1 MADELML
8 VKAANK
14 SFESQIENYQQMN
27 KKNVDKKNELEGFM
41 KKNREELSS
50 RQKIIEEHEKVILP
64 INSNIIIQKLGIG
77 RFEG

>member
-50 RQKIIEEHEKVILP
+50 RQKIIEEHEKVIFP
-64 INSNIIIQKLGIG
+64 INSNIKIQKLGIG

>member
-14 SFESQIENYQQMN
+14 SFESQIENYQQRD
-27 KKNVDKKNELEGFM
+27 KKNVDKKHELEGFL

-50 RQKIIEEHEKVILP
+50 RQKIIGEHEKVILP
-64 INSNIIIQKLGIG
+64 IFSEVKIKKLGIG
-77 RFEG
+77 GSAR

>member
-50 RQKIIEEHEKVILP
+50 RQKIIEEHEKVIFP
-64 INSNIIIQKLGIG
+64 INSIIKIQN
-77 RFEG
+77 

>member
-50 RQKIIEEHEKVILP
+50 RQKIIEEHEKVIFP